1 MSPAAQP
8 QGYPGRPGYPQGNPQ
23 QGYPQQGYPQQG
35 YPQQGYPQQGYPQQ
49 GYPQQYYPQQ
59 PQLPQQQLP
68 QQPPGADQ
76 GDDEPS
82 GFGFAMAL
90 GTDFPLGFG
99 PQLTL
104 EIPGRL
110 FVQGT
115 FAWMPAAYG
124 SAIVGLIEAFGKDE
138 ALLGPVIE
146 DALADSF
153 VFRASLGW
161 RPFPSAGFELFAG
174 YTTISVSGTAPPQV
188 IADIIE
194 GDLAKEV
201 KAELTED
208 TSVDAQLHNF
218 HVGLGWR
225 WLAFEDH
232 LLIRIALGYTQ
243 TVDSSSSISVSQNPE
258 LETRLAPTFTDAL
271 HNILTND
278 VKLPVFR
285 ANVGYRF

>member
-8 QGYPGRPGYPQGNPQ
+8 QGYPGRPGYP
-23 QGYPQQGYPQQG
+23 QG